1 MSVKGKTKEKV
12 RTRLKEP
19 RHYRVMMHNDD
30 FTTMEFVVEI
40 LIDIFHK
47 NQSEAERL
55 MMRVHQSGMAA
66 VGVYPF
72 DIAMTKIY
80 EATERAKQEDFPFRL
95 TAEEA

>member
-1 MSVKGKTKEKV
+1 
-12 RTRLKEP
+12 
-19 RHYRVMMHNDD
+19 
-30 FTTMEFVVEI
+30 
-40 LIDIFHK
+40 
-47 NQSEAERL
+47 

>member
-1 MSVKGKTKEKV
+1 
-12 RTRLKEP
+12 
-19 RHYRVMMHNDD
+19 MMHNDD

>member
-19 RHYRVMMHNDD
+19 KQYRVMMHNDD
-30 FTTMEFVVEI
+30 FTTMDFVVTI
-40 LIDIFHK
+40 LMDIFHK
-47 NQSEAERL
+47 DQKNAELL
-55 MMRVHQSGMAA
+55 MMRVHQSGKAA